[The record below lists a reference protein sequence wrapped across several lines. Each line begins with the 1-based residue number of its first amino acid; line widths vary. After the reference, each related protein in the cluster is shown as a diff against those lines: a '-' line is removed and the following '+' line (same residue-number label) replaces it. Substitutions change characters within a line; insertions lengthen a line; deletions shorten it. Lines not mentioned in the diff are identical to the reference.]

1 MRGALRQFLADNAD
15 FLTQAASVGSAGV
28 QALLEAFQGGVSEGA
43 YNSLEEALGLDL
55 PFFEFVDLDQDQ
67 RLQIGEIVTAIGR
80 EVRKEWGA
88 YWDGT
93 GRDAAF
99 GAVLVNALGRAVGL
113 SSRGALVLA
122 LASLLRDS
130 LAWDTIL
137 EVLDLSTFDLV
148 SLGVIGALAGALR
161 GAGSGLIL
169 STVAALILS
178 GLSWDEIYGLVTD
191 APFDVIGLSILI
203 LLSRAVF
210 ASSSRA
216 LLANTIGA
224 IILAVLNWEDI
235 LEFIR
240 EEPFKAI
247 AIGLGIAIA
256 LGIRQ
261 YLGVRAIQT
270 ALVSRVAGAVAAP
283 AFATALRGAIGPIVG
298 AIVAVAV
305 AAAIAD
311 AITDYLSDRGGGIAP
326 RSPVPLTGGAP
337 TGTGGPDSFR
347 PPPPAGPGTFLG
359 FQLPIP
365 GADPNARRF
374 RQPPAAATVVVN
386 GDILPHQGFEDRVVE
401 AVGNRRD
408 EVSPLVSSPREA
420 KMTIPNRV
428 IEGQALSRD
437 GVEEQW
443 VTAVR
448 EAILE
453 LFGGVAGRDITG
465 AVFFGDGVNSVEAV
479 TPPSVSDGKSY
490 FPVVRNGAGGFATP
504 QLLEIGPTAPTDTNV
519 NFWWNTGV

>member
-1 MRGALRQFLADNAD
+1 MTAAAERSGQVLSGEQSAALERTRGAVFDLTSAVRGALRQFLADNAD

-113 SSRGALVLA
+113 SSRVRWCWHWRRCCGTRWRGTRSWKCWTCPRSTLCRW
-122 LASLLRDS
+122 ASSER
-130 LAWDTIL
+130 WPRT
-137 EVLDLSTFDLV
+137 
-148 SLGVIGALAGALR
+148 R
-161 GAGSGLIL
+161 GTGSGLIL

-408 EVSPLVSSPREA
+408 EVSPLVSLQGRPR
-420 KMTIPNRV
+420 
-428 IEGQALSRD
+428 
-437 GVEEQW
+437 
-443 VTAVR
+443 
-448 EAILE
+448 
-453 LFGGVAGRDITG
+453 
-465 AVFFGDGVNSVEAV
+465 
-479 TPPSVSDGKSY
+479 
-490 FPVVRNGAGGFATP
+490 
-504 QLLEIGPTAPTDTNV
+504 
-519 NFWWNTGV
+519 